1 MDNKEKMKNI
11 TINNWVLLYT
21 TLFILTFLSA
31 CSPASSQDES
41 PLRNPFTEEQRVKVD
56 LRLFNE
62 IAVRNSGW
70 EGRSQEMR
78 YNLIKQMADD
88 GYEIAELTIRLLNI
102 RGIDWN
108 MPFDREAWGHLKVL
122 ADQGDAA
129 AQCLYVWAGAKW
141 DKLSSRKRAVYRE
154 RSASQH
160 FPGCAR
166 HYATKAHR
174 EKRYADAI
182 SLEIV
187 AAKLGNHTSQLQLTS
202 GYASG
207 RGAYPLDL
215 GKALCWYAIAQ
226 RPEYD
231 TGRSITYRVDMKD
244 QTQMAKKKG
253 ITSFTPYDP
262 DSWCEQPSGPEQPL
276 N

>member
-1 MDNKEKMKNI
+1 MDNKEKMKPI
-11 TINNWVLLYT
+11 TIINWG
-21 TLFILTFLSA
+21 LFYISMAIIAMLAA
-31 CSPASSQDES
+31 CSPTDPSTAL
-41 PLRNPFTEEQRVKVD
+41 PLRSPYTNEQRAQAD

-108 MPFDREAWGHLKVL
+108 MPFDREAWGRLKVL

-226 RPEYD
+226 RPRYD
-231 TGRSITYRVDMKD
+231 TGKSSTYPPRMFIWSRK
-244 QTQMAKKKG
+244 AKQQG
-253 ITSFTPYDP
+253 ITSYIPYNP
-262 DSWCEQPSGPEQPL
+262 DSWCEHPSGPEQPL